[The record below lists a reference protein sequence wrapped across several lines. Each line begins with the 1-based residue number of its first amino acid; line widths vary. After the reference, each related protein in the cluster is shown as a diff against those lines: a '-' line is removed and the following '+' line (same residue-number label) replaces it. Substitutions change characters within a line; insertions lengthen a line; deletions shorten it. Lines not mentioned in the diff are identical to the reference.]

1 MTILRSPSGSW
12 VNVRDRKK
20 VFIYLRWGWTV
31 FTDEE
36 AWALA
41 AWGLEDLVG
50 ESGPEMFIPDQPG
63 SIIPIGALE

>member
-1 MTILRSPSGSW
+1 MTILRSPSGQW

-41 AWGLEDLVG
+41 AWGIEEMS
-50 ESGPEMFIPDQPG
+50 ESE
-63 SIIPIGALE
+63 